1 MHQDKK
7 VTSLFLGDESIEH
20 ATKKKKILRNENA
33 HENLDHIIPHHLEL
47 LK

>member
-20 ATKKKKILRNENA
+20 ATKKKKTLRNENA

-47 LK
+47 LE